1 MGAASVSSAPSA
13 VAPPVHRN
21 FASLHLSPALLR
33 ALSHLALTVP
43 TPIQSLTIPTI
54 LSGSDLI
61 GGSPTGTGKTL
72 CFALPILHS
81 LVQDPVGGHSL
92 ILTPTRELALQLY
105 EQFLALAQGA
115 RMGIKI
121 SLVLGGMDMMKQATE
136 LAHGRPHI
144 VVATPGRLWD
154 LLRSGGQQEWGLDR
168 CKFLVLDEADRLLTP
183 TFAEALGYI
192 MGVLPSSEKRQT
204 LLFSATLTK
213 EIEVLAE
220 KRLAEAKEGKGRGIK
235 VEKIEFDAKTPKNLR
250 QRYIFV
256 PTHVREVHLYHLLTH
271 PPSDRRSHR
280 VGGSK
285 RKASNGAVDAP
296 REGEQEDEEDIGTQ
310 VGDGEAE
317 EESDD
322 EDEDEDDASSVASS
336 SSAGEES
343 LDLDYSSA
351 SDSESEFISSEGTS
365 FKRVPPT
372 IIFVSRCQSAELL
385 TRTLRELS
393 LPAISLHSHLSQ
405 PTRLANLQKFRR
417 NPARHILVATDV
429 ASRGLDIPQVEM
441 VVNFDLPLAWEDYL
455 HRVGRTAR
463 AGKVGWA
470 LSFVGERD
478 VAVLQGIEAKIGLQ
492 LRELEFPEE
501 RVLRMLG
508 SVGSAKRVASME
520 MADGGFGEKERR
532 NKEKGRKR
540 EREAEQRTGKVKK
553 ISRTVGA

>member
-1 MGAASVSSAPSA
+1 MAPTATGSSSQASSSKASTSKMGAASPSSAPSA
-13 VAPPVHRN
+13 AAPPVHRN

-168 CKFLVLDEADRLLTP
+168 CKFLVLDEADRLLTQ
-183 TFAEALGYI
+183 TFAEALNYI

-256 PTHVREVHLYHLLTH
+256 PTHVREVYLYHLLTH

-285 RKASNGAVDAP
+285 RKALSGAVESLI
-296 REGEQEDEEDIGTQ
+296 EGEQGDEEDFGTQ
-310 VGDGEAE
+310 VGE
-317 EESDD
+317 E
-322 EDEDEDDASSVASS
+322 EDEDE
-336 SSAGEES
+336 EE
-343 LDLDYSSA
+343 
-351 SDSESEFISSEGTS
+351 
-365 FKRVPPT
+365 RVPPT

-417 NPARHILVATDV
+417 DPARHILVATDV

-441 VVNFDLPLAWEDYL
+441 VINFDLPLAWEDYL

-478 VAVLQGIEAKIGLQ
+478 VTVLQGTEAKIGLQ

-532 NKEKGRKR
+532 NKEK
-540 EREAEQRTGKVKK
+540 
-553 ISRTVGA
+553 